1 MNNQAV
7 TLPSQGTPLLRVDE
21 HSHLD
26 YLGVDHGGGGGG
38 VDLAALRSIIAR
50 NRWLMLLIFLL
61 ALAAGVASI
70 ALTKPVYRG
79 EASIQI
85 EPQGLRTLGTENLTP
100 DTSKTESDRLLQT
113 QIDILNSRATAE
125 HVAQK
130 LALASNPAFLKE
142 AGLDATP
149 RGPGLEVQVTTA
161 LQDRLSVSQPRDTRV
176 IKLGFDSQDPALAA
190 RAANSFA
197 ETFIADSLQRR
208 LDTYAFS
215 RGFLQRQLAQTKDR
229 LETSERA
236 LLSYARSAGIID
248 ASGAAGTGPS
258 DGERRSL
265 TTANLVNLNTA
276 YAEARAARVQAQQR
290 YASSRGTSATNL
302 PEVLSN
308 PAYQAMTERR
318 AELQA
323 ALQEERQ
330 RRMDEHPGIVQAT
343 ARLNEMDRQIGA
355 LAGGIKN
362 SIGEQYRVAQRQESA
377 LSANIGQLKAATF
390 AEQDKGV
397 RYNILKRE
405 ADTNKNLYNS
415 LLKRFN
421 EVSGQAADT
430 TSAISIVDRA
440 FPPTEP
446 RYPRPGLNVA
456 IAGAGGLL
464 LAFLA
469 AFGRNKID
477 HQVHGPAA
485 IENEFGVPLLGVVPL
500 LRKGETIGE
509 AMIDPRSPF
518 SEAHHSICLGLQSV
532 VGSPNHAAL
541 LLTSSSPTEGKST
554 TALKL
559 AAHFAA
565 AGKSVLLI
573 DGDMRRGS
581 LDRML
586 GLSNRSGLSD
596 VLANRSRSHSS
607 AVIQQCDEHGFAFLA
622 RGRATANPAGLL
634 AGDRFVEFL
643 QDASREYD
651 MVVIDGP
658 PVLGLA
664 DAPRLASLTDA
675 TLFVVEANRT
685 SKQHARIA
693 LRRLAEAGATQVG
706 VVLTKYD
713 PTQDLRDYGQAYCY
727 DYGSDLEPADYDG
740 GYDVE
745 AGQIAATPEAAR
757 KEPVVLGS

>member
-7 TLPSQGTPLLRVDE
+7 TLQSQGAPLLRVDE

-26 YLGVDHGGGGGG
+26 FLGYDHPGGGT
-38 VDLAALRSIIAR
+38 VDLASLRSIIAR
-50 NRWLMLLIFLL
+50 NRWLMLAIFLL

-70 ALTKPVYRG
+70 VLTRPVYRG

-100 DTSKTESDRLLQT
+100 DTPKTESDRLLQT
-113 QIDILNSRATAE
+113 QVDILNSRATAE

-130 LALASNPAFLKE
+130 LGLASNRDFLEE
-142 AGLDATP
+142 AGLDSVPA
-149 RGPGLEVQVTTA
+149 GPALAAQVTTA
-161 LQDRLSVSQPRDTRV
+161 LQDRLSVSQPRETRV
-176 IKLGFDSQDPALAA
+176 IKLGFDSHDPQLAA

-215 RGFLQRQLAQTKDR
+215 RGFLQRQLAQTKAR
-229 LETSERA
+229 LENSERA

-318 AELQA
+318 AELES

-343 ARLNEMDRQIGA
+343 ARLREMDRQIGA
-355 LAGGIKN
+355 LAAGIKN

-377 LSANIGQLKAATF
+377 LNANIGQLKAATF

-397 RYNILKRE
+397 RYNILQRE

-446 RYPRPGLNVA
+446 RYPQPALNMAV
-456 IAGAGGLL
+456 AGAGGLL

-469 AFGRNKID
+469 AFARNKVD
-477 HQVHGPAA
+477 TQVHGPAA
-485 IENEFGVPLLGVVPL
+485 IESEFGVPLLGVVPL
-500 LRKGETIGE
+500 LRKGETIEE
-509 AMIDPRSPF
+509 AMNDPRSPF
-518 SEAHHSICLGLQSV
+518 SESHHSICLGLEAV
-532 VGSPNHAAL
+532 AGSPNHAAL

-565 AGKSVLLI
+565 IGKNVLLV

-586 GLSNRSGLSD
+586 GLSNDSGLSD
-596 VLANRSRSHSS
+596 LLANRARAPDS
-607 AVIQQCDEHGFAFLA
+607 ALVQHCEAYGFAFLA
-622 RGRATANPAGLL
+622 RGRSAANPAGLL
-634 AGDRFVEFL
+634 AGERFADFL
-643 QDASREYD
+643 RDASREYD
-651 MVVIDGP
+651 VVIIDGP

-664 DAPRLASLTDA
+664 DAPRLAGLTDA

-693 LRRLAEAGATQVG
+693 LRRLAEAGATQLG

-727 DYGSDLEPADYDG
+727 DYGTDLSDRDG
-740 GYDVE
+740 E
-745 AGQIAATPEAAR
+745 AAIAAPNYGTAR
-757 KEPVVLGS
+757 KEPLVLG